1 MQDCWLTS
9 CGLAIGTGKR
19 PDAPSA
25 PASPQRQGKKGDRP
39 SGRACLTSSGRGFR
53 KVVRVSA
60 VSERPRHRDSSISGR
75 VPTWRALLRGR
86 GGVDNGIRTVS
97 KMAVSLKAIVVK
109 IGVWGRPVWNQVKS
123 GPPAKTRPWAPP
135 RPAHHIAQ
143 SNSSLSSVSGQHT
156 VLTEPISKQQQ
167 QKRGGGRDR
176 TAMIEATT
184 PDVAASSV
192 PSPASARVA
201 KGGVR
206 VDRDAFVPSW
216 KP

>member
-75 VPTWRALLRGR
+75 VPPWRALLRGR

-109 IGVWGRPVWNQVKS
+109 IGVWGRPVWNQVQS
-123 GPPAKTRPWAPP
+123 GPPAKTRPWAQP

-143 SNSSLSSVSGQHT
+143 PNSSLSSVSGQHT

-167 QKRGGGRDR
+167 QKREGADGTGRR
-176 TAMIEATT
+176 
-184 PDVAASSV
+184 
-192 PSPASARVA
+192 
-201 KGGVR
+201 
-206 VDRDAFVPSW
+206 
-216 KP
+216 